1 MLYFAYG
8 SNLDPDQMAER
19 CPGHRVVGRAALHDH
34 RLFFPLFSNRWN
46 GGVAS
51 IQLHHGGTVWGIL
64 YDLTDDDVKSLDG
77 YEGFRGAGD
86 QHNLYDRVTLTVDI
100 DRPDDGSIP
109 RRVRCETYVARPS
122 NPSPPSRRYLDAILK
137 GARHHRLPE
146 EYAQALAAI
155 AVRVEEDPAR
165 PSP

>member
-1 MLYFAYG
+1 MLYFAFG
-8 SNLDPDQMAER
+8 SNLDPDQIAER
-19 CPGHRVVGRAALHDH
+19 CPDHRVVGRAALRDH
-34 RLFFPLFSNRWN
+34 RLVFPLHSNRWN

-51 IQLHHGGTVWGIL
+51 VQLHHGGTVWGMI
-64 YDLTDDDVKSLDG
+64 YDLTDEDLKSLDG

-86 QHNLYDRVTLTVDI
+86 QHNVYDRVTVTADI

-122 NPSPPSRRYLDAILK
+122 NPGPPSQRYLDAILK

-146 EYAQALAAI
+146 EYLQALS
-155 AVRVEEDPAR
+155 AVPVRAD
-165 PSP
+165 